1 MELDPINGWGQK
13 RVYYVHTKEQKAERL
28 PSDNDDAEDDDDD
41 DEPSQAMMAH
51 HPHKTAL
58 GCVLD
63 DGGWADKRGKLN
75 ESEKRF
81 DRLSTRFIARRIDTI
96 IGRRRVRWRRFSR
109 YAFFMFSQGYRCGKS
124 AQNGFFLRL
133 TPIPKIVLLCVCVCR
148 YFSRCRRPLS
158 ALVA

>member
-1 MELDPINGWGQK
+1 M
-13 RVYYVHTKEQKAERL
+13 HTKEQKAERL

-96 IGRRRVRWRRFSR
+96 IGRRRGAHPVCDGDDFHAMPFLCFPKAIGVANRPKMGFS
-109 YAFFMFSQGYRCGKS
+109 FG
-124 AQNGFFLRL
+124 
-133 TPIPKIVLLCVCVCR
+133 
-148 YFSRCRRPLS
+148 
-158 ALVA
+158 